1 MTGTNT
7 HGGARPRLRRELSLA
22 HQFAL
27 SIATVGPFIVIFG
40 FYGPI
45 ASGVGTG
52 VFYLIVL
59 VGILHI
65 ANANIFAHMSSLFPR
80 AGGGYSI
87 VRATIGPLW
96 GFVYLIV
103 QVVYWAA
110 VTATVVTLAASFL
123 NSQFS
128 GLAERPT
135 ELVLVAA
142 IFAIALTHII
152 EAGRVS
158 LIFVIL
164 EGAFALVWLVIALV
178 NAHSLGNMF
187 ALPPRQLGG
196 TAHLAGHVSLNAFVA
211 TIPVAIF
218 ALSGYEWGSSYTEE
232 AKDFHSVRRALVM
245 AACAAVFVCAI
256 AMPLLFVADPHFQR
270 VLTALVPG
278 AQVLKDVAPGLAPIL
293 LVYVAFSSWNAGLSN
308 FLQAARLIFDAA
320 REGEFGAAIGKPL
333 SYVNKG
339 GAPVAAAV
347 VWLIPTVAFILS
359 SKLQQLF
366 IFSAV
371 MLLFAYIAMSLTAC
385 LFYVRVGRAAG
396 LRSGAFRWFPLVPV
410 IVIAFS
416 VLGIVKQPWHDVRT
430 GLLITLGAGAVGL
443 IRHRSVS
450 INSGTLISAHSREA
464 GSELLGEAPMMPG
477 GGDARSEVRTA
488 PPSRLT

>member
-1 MTGTNT
+1 VTATQTHVETG
-7 HGGARPRLRRELSLA
+7 PRLRRELSLA

-52 VFYLIVL
+52 IFWLLAL
-59 VGILHI
+59 VGVLHI
-65 ANANIFAHMSSLFPR
+65 ANANVFAHMSSLFPR

-87 VRATIGPLW
+87 VRATVNPLG
-96 GFVYLIV
+96 GFVYLVI

-142 IFAIALTHII
+142 IFAIALTHVI

-158 LIFVIL
+158 LVFLIL
-164 EGAFALVWLVIALV
+164 EGAFALIWVVIALL

-187 ALPPRQLGG
+187 ALPPRELGGTGQLGG
-196 TAHLAGHVSLNAFVA
+196 HISLNAFIA

-232 AKDFHSVRRALVM
+232 AKDFRSVRRALVM
-245 AACAAVFVCAI
+245 AACAAVLVCAI
-256 AMPLLFVADPHFQR
+256 AMPLLFVADVHYQR

-278 AQVLKDVAPGLAPIL
+278 AQVLKDVAPALAPIL

-320 REGEFGAAIGKPL
+320 RQGEFGAAIGRPL

-339 GAPVAAAV
+339 GAPVAAAII
-347 VWLIPTVAFILS
+347 WLIPTVAFVLS

-385 LFYVRVGRAAG
+385 FFYVRVGRAAG

-410 IVIAFS
+410 IVFAFS
-416 VLGIVKQPWHDVRT
+416 VLGIVKQSWHDVRT
-430 GLLITLGAGAVGL
+430 GLLIVLGAVLVGL
-443 IRHRSVS
+443 IRHRS
-450 INSGTLISAHSREA
+450 IALNSSTTITANSREA
-464 GSELLGEAPMMPG
+464 GSESLGEPATNPG
-477 GGDARSEVRTA
+477 GDPARDELGS
-488 PPSRLT
+488 PPVSPVT

>member
-1 MTGTNT
+1 VSERTTRVETG
-7 HGGARPRLRRELSLA
+7 PRLRRELSLA

-45 ASGVGTG
+45 AGGVGTG
-52 VFYLIVL
+52 IFYVIAL
-59 VGILHI
+59 VGVLHI
-65 ANANIFAHMSSLFPR
+65 ANANVFAHMSSLFPR

-87 VRATIGPLW
+87 VRATTGPFW
-96 GFVYLIV
+96 GFVYLVV

-123 NSQFS
+123 HSQFS
-128 GLAERPT
+128 GLTERPT
-135 ELVLVAA
+135 ELVLVGA

-164 EGAFALVWLVIALV
+164 EGAFALIWVVVALL
-178 NAHSLGNMF
+178 NSHSLGNMF

-196 TAHLAGHVSLNAFVA
+196 TGQLGGHLSLNAFVA
-211 TIPVAIF
+211 TIPVTIF

-232 AKDFHSVRRALVM
+232 AKDFRSVRRALVM
-245 AACAAVFVCAI
+245 AALASVVVCAI
-256 AMPLLFVADPHFQR
+256 AMPLLFIADPHFQR
-270 VLTALVPG
+270 VLSALVPG
-278 AQVLKDVAPGLAPIL
+278 AQVLKDVAPGLAPVLII
-293 LVYVAFSSWNAGLSN
+293 YVAFSSWNAGLSN

-320 REGEFGAAIGKPL
+320 REGEFGTVIGTPL
-333 SYVNKG
+333 SYVNQG

-347 VWLIPTVAFILS
+347 VWLIPTVAFVLS

-371 MLLFAYIAMSLTAC
+371 MLLFAYIAMSVTAC
-385 LFYVRVGRAAG
+385 YFYIRVGRAAG
-396 LRSGAFRWFPLVPV
+396 LRSGAFRWFPLVPL

-416 VLGIVKQPWHDVRT
+416 VLGIVKQPWNDVRT
-430 GLLITLGAGAVGL
+430 GLWIVLGAAVVGL

-450 INSGTLISAHSREA
+450 PNSGPVISANSRA
-464 GSELLGEAPMMPG
+464 DGSDTLGEPVLVP
-477 GGDARSEVRTA
+477 DA
-488 PPSRLT
+488 